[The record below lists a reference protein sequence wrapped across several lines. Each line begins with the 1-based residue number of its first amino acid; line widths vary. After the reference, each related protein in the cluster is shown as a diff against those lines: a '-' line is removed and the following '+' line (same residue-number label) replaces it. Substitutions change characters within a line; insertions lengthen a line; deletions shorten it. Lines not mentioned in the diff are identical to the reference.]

1 MSVPALSF
9 RSFVRLSWSF
19 ARTMLKR
26 LFVRR
31 SELPRFVESYRPDG
45 MLDTLPDE
53 TATLTAVG
61 RCIGCGACDVRA
73 MELDAFDALGA
84 RGPMAFV
91 VAASRSSATDVP
103 AGERVTPALLESL
116 TVACPVRVPFVP
128 LVALVRRRH
137 AALTAIRA
145 LPAATG

>member
-9 RSFVRLSWSF
+9 RSFLRLSWSF

-31 SELPRFVESYRPDG
+31 SELPQFVANYRPDG
-45 MLDTLPDE
+45 MLDTLPTE
-53 TATLTAVG
+53 VPTLTEVG

-91 VAASRSSATDVP
+91 VAASRSAATDVP
-103 AGERVTPALLESL
+103 RGERVTDALLESL
-116 TVACPVRVPFVP
+116 TRVCPVRVPFVP

-137 AALTAIRA
+137 EALTAVKA
-145 LPAATG
+145 LPAAT